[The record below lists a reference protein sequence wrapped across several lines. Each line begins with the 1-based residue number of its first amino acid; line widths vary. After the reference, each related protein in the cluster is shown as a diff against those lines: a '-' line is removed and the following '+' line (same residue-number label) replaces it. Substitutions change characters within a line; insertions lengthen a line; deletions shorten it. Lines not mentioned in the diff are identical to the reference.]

1 MLAWV
6 SVGVCSTR
14 ETQDEQGEQVKL
26 KAKCPGA
33 AAGLL
38 GSHFL
43 GPCGGKGG
51 SGAGGGG
58 QLDSRV
64 SRFLGSCG
72 RGRKT
77 AWVAA
82 PSGPARDGGQ
92 HRLWNSPEVA
102 GEPATRG

>member
-14 ETQDEQGEQVKL
+14 DTQDEQGEQVKL

-51 SGAGGGG
+51 SGEGAAG
-58 QLDSRV
+58 SWT
-64 SRFLGSCG
+64 LGSP
-72 RGRKT
+72 
-77 AWVAA
+77 AS
-82 PSGPARDGGQ
+82 SGPAGGAE
-92 HRLWNSPEVA
+92 RLLGSRLPQALHGMGDNTDSGTA
-102 GEPATRG
+102 QK